1 MKLKFDTTLDW
12 FIVFIVLIKIIFV
25 ISAVAHIFMSHAH
38 NPKLKDGLDPK
49 LVLLKERTEFVF
61 IISMSILLI
70 YHFIPGKNKVVTEES
85 ALLFFL
91 FGIILLITAKWSLF
105 ITEAP
110 WYKRI
115 IQSLQ

>member
-1 MKLKFDTTLDW
+1 MKLKYETKFDW
-12 FIVFIVLIKIIFV
+12 FIVFIVVIKIIFV
-25 ISAVAHIFMSHAH
+25 ISAITHIFMSHSH
-38 NPKLKDGLDPK
+38 NPKLKDDLDPK

-61 IISMSILLI
+61 IISMAILLI
-70 YHFIPGKNKVVTEES
+70 YHFIPGKNKVVNKET
-85 ALLFFL
+85 AFLFFL
-91 FGIILLITAKWSLF
+91 FGIVLLITAKWSLF

>member
-25 ISAVAHIFMSHAH
+25 ISAVSHIFMSHAH
-38 NPKLKDGLDPK
+38 NQKLKDDVDPK
-49 LVLLKERTEFVF
+49 LVVLKERTEFVF

-91 FGIILLITAKWSLF
+91 FGIVLLITAKWSLF

>member
-1 MKLKFDTTLDW
+1 MKLKFETTLDW
-12 FIVFIVLIKIIFV
+12 FIVFIVIIKIIFV

-38 NPKLKDGLDPK
+38 NQKLKDGVDPK

-61 IISMSILLI
+61 IISMAILLI
-70 YHFIPGKNKVVTEES
+70 YHFIPGKNKEITEES

-91 FGIILLITAKWSLF
+91 FGIVLLITAKWSLF

-115 IQSLQ
+115 IQSLR

>member
-12 FIVFIVLIKIIFV
+12 FIVFIVVIKIIFV

-38 NPKLKDGLDPK
+38 NQKLKDGVDPK

-61 IISMSILLI
+61 IISMAILLI
-70 YHFIPGKNKVVTEES
+70 YHFIPGKNKEITEES

-91 FGIILLITAKWSLF
+91 FGIVLLITSKWSLF

-110 WYKRI
+110 WYKSI
-115 IQSLQ
+115 IQYL

>member
-12 FIVFIVLIKIIFV
+12 FIVFIVVIKIIFV
-25 ISAVAHIFMSHAH
+25 ISAVAHIFMSHVH
-38 NPKLKDGLDPK
+38 NKKLKDNVDPK

-61 IISMSILLI
+61 IVSMSILLI
-70 YHFIPGKNKVVTEES
+70 YHFIPGKNKVITEES
-85 ALLFFL
+85 AFLFFL
-91 FGIILLITAKWSLF
+91 FGIVLLITAKWSLF